1 MPDCCR
7 SPYDSVQQHRLTS
20 PRPSDPQ
27 AIDTIGNVRT
37 EPCGSIRRV
46 NVEIPTLSV
55 SDMKRLKAT
64 DKVGTFT
71 LFQETYHR
79 WGRGLLPAAHH
90 AGMLP
95 MSPPI

>member
-1 MPDCCR
+1 
-7 SPYDSVQQHRLTS
+7 
-20 PRPSDPQ
+20 
-27 AIDTIGNVRT
+27 VRT

-79 WGRGLLPAAHH
+79 W
-90 AGMLP
+90 AGGSQACALMLHVACCL
-95 MSPPI
+95 